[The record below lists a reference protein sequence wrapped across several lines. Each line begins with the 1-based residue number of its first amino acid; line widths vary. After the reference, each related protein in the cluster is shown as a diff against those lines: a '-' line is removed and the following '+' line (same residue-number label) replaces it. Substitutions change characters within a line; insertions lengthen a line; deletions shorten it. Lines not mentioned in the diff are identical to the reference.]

1 MIRIKSNVTQ
11 RLPNEYQEVEYIES
25 NGNQCINTG
34 IPLNQYRKCEME
46 FSTTSIGTTQI
57 IDGGYANTAQI
68 NDRRNLLEIDSDG
81 MLDLRY
87 GSFSQKISS
96 VVIASNTKYKISY
109 EMLANSCSLT
119 VDETKHST
127 STGVKLITNNKNVLL
142 FGESLDDVAYPDL
155 IYKASAS
162 IKLYTAKYYDEYN
175 VLIRN
180 FIPCY
185 RKLDNEVGLYDL
197 VNNKFYINYGSSIF
211 LMGAEVHKTDVNLMP
226 MIENKKVLK
235 RYIGENLVYQKNLDT
250 EFTSC
255 PFPTTWNEVTAGTN
269 YKANNEYGEWKCTA
283 TSFFSTNGANR
294 AFDKNNATV
303 FTSADLSSDSA
314 ITSIEI
320 DCPNVIKIKPTSLYV
335 YISQI
340 KTATIKGLNEN
351 NEWEQIGTISR
362 TGTKTE
368 HTLNVSTDK
377 YFSKFKIEMTRYGSS
392 NRRQSVYE
400 FQIKSG
406 TLRKES

>member
-1 MIRIKSNVTQ
+1 MSVKLESIA
-11 RLPNEYQEVEYIES
+11 IES
-25 NGNQCINTG
+25 LYLGVNEIKKMYLGN
-34 IPLNQYRKCEME
+34 
-46 FSTTSIGTTQI
+46 
-57 IDGGYANTAQI
+57 
-68 NDRRNLLEIDSDG
+68 
-81 MLDLRY
+81 
-87 GSFSQKISS
+87 
-96 VVIASNTKYKISY
+96 
-109 EMLANSCSLT
+109 
-119 VDETKHST
+119 
-127 STGVKLITNNKNVLL
+127 
-142 FGESLDDVAYPDL
+142 DL
-155 IYKASAS
+155 IYQK
-162 IKLYTAKYYDEYN
+162 
-175 VLIRN
+175 
-180 FIPCY
+180 
-185 RKLDNEVGLYDL
+185 
-197 VNNKFYINYGSSIF
+197 
-211 LMGAEVHKTDVNLMP
+211 
-226 MIENKKVLK
+226 
-235 RYIGENLVYQKNLDT
+235 IGYVDT

-255 PFPTTWNEVTAGTN
+255 PFPTTWTEVTAGTN
-269 YKANNEYGEWKCTA
+269 YKASNGCGEWKCTA

-294 AFDKNNATV
+294 AFDQNNATA

-362 TGTKTE
+362 TNTKTE

-406 TLRKES
+406 TLRKEN